1 MSSSEPLR
9 EMRAD
14 LQVKIRNLVEE
25 VGPEL
30 FEDFQKTRVVPKE
43 MLNAD
48 EYHRVAAEKLGRGR
62 KASFE
67 LFDEE
72 AHHLHINTVFGKEV
86 DKIQF

>member
-30 FEDFQKTRVVPKE
+30 FEDFQKVRVVPKE
-43 MLNAD
+43 ILNAD
-48 EYHRVAAEKLGRGR
+48 EYHSIAAEKLGRGR
-62 KASFE
+62 KASIE
-67 LFDEE
+67 MFDEDY
-72 AHHLHINTVFGKEV
+72 HLNTVFGKEV
-86 DKIQF
+86 DKVQFY